1 MQQVAPPDEVD
12 ADEDRCDGQRPED
25 RVSDAAVQRPPVAC
39 ADEPSRERLGRLR
52 ETVGHVGEEGEQLQ
66 QDGVDGQQC
75 PILHAG
81 RCAGEEGVD
90 GYDAERADDD
100 VAVDDQK
107 APDRSHVEDCRP
119 VDARDELP
127 IVGHDQHG
135 GQRHA
140 EILGDDRAVTDAG
153 DAHPAAE
160 GEEPRTADMDDVLQN
175 GDPHGDAGVLHP
187 DEPAVEAE
195 EHDARRYGPDAGV
208 EVFGDQFV
216 AVHGPDRRLAERV
229 LQQQD
234 QCAQYGRDEQRARQ
248 RGGAFAVVLRAV
260 GLRRQSARAHAQE
273 GAVPVDE
280 VEDRNADGQRS
291 DRARGVAAAQIAGDH
306 RAGDAHDGDGDVGN
320 DVRKREP
327 QDFPIHKRGV

>member
-1 MQQVAPPDEVD
+1 MPTKTAG
-12 ADEDRCDGQRPED
+12 DGQRPED
-25 RVSDAAVQRPPVAC
+25 RVADAAVQRPPVAC

-107 APDRSHVEDCRP
+107 APDRPHVEDRRP

-127 IVGHDQHG
+127 IVGDDQHG

-195 EHDARRYGPDAGV
+195 EHDAAWVRPRCGRRSIRRPVRRPFMAQIAVWPSGYCSSRISAPNTAATSSV
-208 EVFGDQFV
+208 RASV
-216 AVHGPDRRLAERV
+216 AVHSRWF
-229 LQQQD
+229 
-234 QCAQYGRDEQRARQ
+234 
-248 RGGAFAVVLRAV
+248 FA
-260 GLRRQSARAHAQE
+260 
-273 GAVPVDE
+273 P
-280 VEDRNADGQRS
+280 
-291 DRARGVAAAQIAGDH
+291 
-306 RAGDAHDGDGDVGN
+306 
-320 DVRKREP
+320 
-327 QDFPIHKRGV
+327 

>member
-1 MQQVAPPDEVD
+1 M
-12 ADEDRCDGQRPED
+12 
-25 RVSDAAVQRPPVAC
+25 
-39 ADEPSRERLGRLR
+39 SRLTTRKRR
-52 ETVGHVGEEGEQLQ
+52 N
-66 QDGVDGQQC
+66 
-75 PILHAG
+75 
-81 RCAGEEGVD
+81 
-90 GYDAERADDD
+90 
-100 VAVDDQK
+100 
-107 APDRSHVEDCRP
+107 
-119 VDARDELP
+119 
-127 IVGHDQHG
+127 G

-140 EILGDDRAVTDAG
+140 EVLGDDRAVTDAG